1 MVVIRTQISLTETQ
15 MARLRAASLRE
26 GVSIA
31 QLIRAAVDRTL
42 PDEDQR
48 ARRKRALAAVGCITE
63 DAPDV
68 ARNHDRYLADTFG
81 A

>member
-1 MVVIRTQISLTETQ
+1 VIRTQISLTETQ

-31 QLIRAAVDRTL
+31 QLIREAVDRTL
-42 PDEDQR
+42 PDDDLR
-48 ARRKRALAAVGCITE
+48 ARRKRALAAVGCIAE
-63 DAPDV
+63 GAPDA